1 MKKSLLMLIV
11 MFGLMVMLAAC
22 TTTGGTDSDSG
33 TDDGETTDEGTAE
46 GGGSSDNI
54 LRLNNENEP
63 TSLDSTKAFDNVS
76 YNILNN
82 LMEGLTRLGDTHEPE
97 EATAESWEVSDDGLT
112 YTFTIREDANWSNGE
127 PVTANDF
134 EFAWKRL
141 ADPETAADAA
151 FLTDLIEGASAYNSG
166 EGSADDMAVSAVDDK
181 TLEVTLNSPQAYFL
195 SIISNPAFF
204 PVHQATVEEDDSW
217 AAEADTFVGN
227 GPFALTGWNH
237 NSNLTMDKN
246 EEYWDVDSVQLD
258 GVVWEMVSDR
268 NTEYQMFETGDLHTS
283 SIPTELA
290 EQLIADGDVHF
301 EDQSG
306 TYFYRFNVEMEPFQ
320 NEKIRKAFSMAVDQ
334 QEIVDY
340 VTKRNEN
347 AAHGFVANG
356 FPEPSGEDFRD
367 VGGDLLSF
375 DPEEANSL
383 LEEGMEEEGY
393 SELPDITLSYNTS
406 DEHKL
411 IAEVLQDMFKTNL
424 DVDVTL
430 ANTEWNV
437 FLEAQQNLEMQF
449 SRSSFIAD
457 FADPI
462 NYLESFVTGSS
473 MNRTGWSNDEYDD
486 LIAAAKSEADEQTRF
501 EMMHQAEE
509 ILMKEAPI
517 FPIYFYNQPLLQAD
531 EVSGIIR
538 HPVGY
543 IELKWASIQ

>member
-1 MKKSLLMLIV
+1 MLMFLIMMAFMMLLV
-11 MFGLMVMLAAC
+11 AC
-22 TTTGGTDSDSG
+22 TTTGGTDSDNG
-33 TDDGETTDEGTAE
+33 TEDGETTDDGTAN
-46 GGGSSDNI
+46 GGGSGDNI
-54 LRLNNENEP
+54 LRLNNSNEP
-63 TSLDSTKAFDNVS
+63 TSLDSTQAFDNVS

-82 LMEGLTRLGDTHEPE
+82 LMEGLTRLGETHEPE
-97 EATAESWEVSDDGLT
+97 EATAENWEVSDDGLT
-112 YTFTIREDANWSNGE
+112 YTFTIRENANWSNGE
-127 PVTANDF
+127 PVTAGDF

-151 FLTDLIEGASAYNSG
+151 FLTDLIEGASEFNSG
-166 EGSADDMAVSAVDDK
+166 EGTADDMAVTAIDEK
-181 TLEVTLNSPQAYFL
+181 TLEVTLTSPQAYFL

-204 PVHQATVEEDDSW
+204 PVHQETVEADASW

-227 GPFALTGWNH
+227 GPFAITGWNH

-246 EEYWDVDSVQLD
+246 EEYWDADSVQLD
-258 GVVWEMVSDR
+258 GVVWEMVNDP
-268 NTEYQMFETGDLHTS
+268 NTEYQLFQTGELHTS
-283 SIPTELA
+283 SVPTELA
-290 EQLIADGDVHF
+290 EQLIADGEVDF

-306 TYFYRFNVEMEPFQ
+306 TYFYRFNTEMEPFQ

-340 VTKRNEN
+340 VTKREEN
-347 AAHGFVANG
+347 AAHGFVAYG
-356 FPEPSGEDFRD
+356 FLEPSGEDFRE

-375 DPEEANSL
+375 DPTKAQSL
-383 LEEGMEEEGY
+383 LAEGMEEEGY
-393 SELPDITLSYNTS
+393 TELPDITLSYNTS

-411 IAEVLQDMFKTNL
+411 IAEVLQDMFKEHL

-473 MNRTGWSNDEYDD
+473 MNRTGWSNEEYDN
-486 LIAAAKSEADEQTRF
+486 LIAAAKAEADEEARF
-501 EMMHQAEE
+501 DLMHQAEE
-509 ILMKEAPI
+509 ILMEEAPI

-531 EVSGIIR
+531 EVSGIVR

-543 IELKWASIQ
+543 IELKWASLE

>member
-1 MKKSLLMLIV
+1 MKKWVVMMLV
-11 MFGLMVMLAAC
+11 ALGLMVVLAAC
-22 TTTGGTDSDSG
+22 TTTGGTGTDGGDSG
-33 TDDGETTDEGTAE
+33 DDENETTDNE
-46 GGGSSDNI
+46 GGEDKI

-97 EATAESWEVSDDGLT
+97 EATAESWDVSDDGLT
-112 YTFTIREDANWSNGE
+112 YTFTLREDANWSNGE
-127 PVTANDF
+127 PVTAGDF

-151 FLTDLIEGASAYNSG
+151 FLTDLIEGASEFNSG
-166 EGSADDMAVSAVDDK
+166 EGSADDMSVTALDDK

-204 PVHQATVEEDDSW
+204 PVHQETVEADDNW

-227 GPFALTGWNH
+227 GPFALTSWSH
-237 NSNLTMDKN
+237 NSNLIMDKSA
-246 EEYWDVDSVQLD
+246 EYWDSGNVKLD

-268 NTEYQMFETGDLHTS
+268 NTEYQLFQTGELHTS

-290 EQLIADGDVHF
+290 EQLIADGEVEF

-306 TYFYRFNVEMEPFQ
+306 TYFYRFNTEMEPFQ
-320 NEKIRKAFSMAVDQ
+320 NQNIRKAFSMAVDQ

-340 VTKRNEN
+340 VTKREEN
-347 AAHGFVANG
+347 AAHGFVAYG
-356 FPEPSGEDFRD
+356 FPEPSGQDFRD

-375 DPEEANSL
+375 DPEEAKAL
-383 LEEGMEEEGY
+383 LEQGMEEEGY
-393 SELPDITLSYNTS
+393 AELPEITLSYNTS

-411 IAEVLQDMFKTNL
+411 IAEVLQDMYKEHL
-424 DVDVTL
+424 DVEVTL

-473 MNRTGWSNDEYDD
+473 MNRTGWSNDEYDQ
-486 LIAAAKSEADEQTRF
+486 LIADAKSEADEEARF
-501 EMMHQAEE
+501 DLMHQAEE
-509 ILMKEAPI
+509 ILLEEAPI

-531 EVSGIIR
+531 EVTGIVR

-543 IELKWASIQ
+543 IELKWADLQ